1 MAILHPRSI
10 HAPPRFAANAATML
24 EQVNALRTLLGRIHE
39 GGGSAARPGT
49 ARAASCWCAERI
61 NRLLDPGSPFLELSA
76 LAAHE
81 VYGEGSPPPASS
93 PGSAGSKG
101 GMHDRRQ

>member
-1 MAILHPRSI
+1 MAILHTQINPRS
-10 HAPPRFAANAATML
+10 AEFAANAATML

-39 GGGSAARPGT
+39 GGGSAAQ
-49 ARAASCWCAERI
+49 ARHSARGKLLVRERI

-76 LAAHE
+76 SPPTKSTAKR
-81 VYGEGSPPPASS
+81 SPPPASS

-101 GMHDRRQ
+101 WNA

>member
-1 MAILHPRSI
+1 MAILHTQINPRS
-10 HAPPRFAANAATML
+10 AEFAANAATML

-39 GGGSAARPGT
+39 GGGSAAQ
-49 ARAASCWCAERI
+49 ARHSARGKLLVRERI

-81 VYGEGSPPPASS
+81 VYGEEVAA
-93 PGSAGSKG
+93 AGIVAG
-101 GMHDRRQ
+101 IGRVEGVECM